1 MNKKCC
7 ASLATL
13 ATCMFVG
20 LPWQSSLN
28 GEPKS
33 TDHKIKKYGQ
43 RVFTKKNVKQV
54 ATHRKKA
61 KLTSQKALK
70 KIEFVSY
77 AQVLEDLILYD
88 VLGDVK
94 NGFYIDVGA
103 NHPIHDSVTKFF
115 YENGYRGINIEPLLK
130 EYGELVI
137 DRDRDV
143 NLCVCAGENHGELGL
158 YEKGKLSTLDPNIA
172 KTWKYISSPRK
183 VKIVPLGDICK
194 EYCPR
199 DQEIQFC
206 KIDVEGFER
215 EVLLGFDFQN
225 FRPKIFVIEA
235 TEPCTMIPT
244 QQKWED
250 ILLAND
256 YEFAY
261 QYGINRYYVDRN
273 LPELKQKFIGVERL
287 NEKYL
292 VLRHGNMKKRRS
304 LVQRAK

>member
-1 MNKKCC
+1 
-7 ASLATL
+7 
-13 ATCMFVG
+13 MFVG

-28 GEPKS
+28 GEPKR
-33 TDHKIKKYGQ
+33 TDHKIKKYSQ
-43 RVFTKKNVKQV
+43 RVFTKKNIGQV
-54 ATHRKKA
+54 AGNRKRPGNEVTELRKKIT
-61 KLTSQKALK
+61 KYSDKVKILSK
-70 KIEFVSY
+70 KIAFVSY

-88 VLGDVK
+88 ALGDVK

-143 NLCVCAGENHGELGL
+143 NLCVCAGENYGELEL
-158 YEKGKLSTLDPNIA
+158 YERGGLSTLDPNIA
-172 KTWKYISSPRK
+172 KTWEYIPSPRK
-183 VKIVPLGDICK
+183 VKVVPLGDICR

-250 ILLAND
+250 ILSAND

-261 QYGINRYYVDRN
+261 QYGVNRYYVDKN

-292 VLRHGNMKKRRS
+292 VLRHGE
-304 LVQRAK
+304 